1 MARPTMTTL
10 IARLRSLLAND
21 ATFTDD
27 DLQGMLDDNALL
39 VVEQLTPEQ
48 PRYMRHFS
56 SASNFEAGA
65 QVFFGMIQLATNEYA
80 FDAQRGIVST
90 PQPDYRGLRL
100 EGTAYDLNAAAADG
114 WDRIA
119 ARFVQE
125 FDFSTSSKG
134 FKRSQQHTNALAQ
147 AKTFRQK
154 AWAKTVTTE
163 RSDMLP
169 GNGTADA
176 LIDGFRRS
184 GR

>member
-1 MARPTMTTL
+1 MARSSMTTL

-21 ATFTDD
+21 TTFTDD
-27 DLQGMLDDNALL
+27 DLQGMLDDNAVL

-48 PRYMRHFS
+48 PRYVRHLS
-56 SASNFEAGA
+56 SAGNFEAGV
-65 QVFFGMIQLATNEYA
+65 QVFFGMTQLDSSSYT
-80 FDAQRGIVST
+80 FDAQRGIVTT

-100 EGTAYDLNAAAADG
+100 EGTAYDINAAAADG

-119 ARFVQE
+119 GRFVNE

-134 FKRSQQHTNALAQ
+134 FKRSQQHAHALGQ
-147 AKTFRQK
+147 AKTFRAK

-163 RSDMLP
+163 RSDMAP

-176 LIDGFRRS
+176 IRDGFRRS